1 MKCVIQKTKTGMAV
15 ASAIASREASVL
27 DLANAPVN

>member
-15 ASAIASREASVL
+15 ASVSASREASVVG
-27 DLANAPVN
+27 LANAPVN